1 LITNWKVLN
10 ANLRQ
15 KTLRLLF
22 LILELGRR
30 KIFLFQVDVQAS
42 EAFNDFGKLEII
54 ENTLR

>member
-1 LITNWKVLN
+1 
-10 ANLRQ
+10 
-15 KTLRLLF
+15 